1 MSVRDCRL
9 KLPLP
14 ELWTRLGWPGEAPI
28 LGKREQKVSPPW
40 REERTPSMSVKLEG
54 DFYIWFDHG
63 QGTGGDEVKAIM
75 LMRGCSKEEAI
86 AMYHELAGVGS
97 ASAPGQG
104 KKGETWNVVATYD
117 YLDSEGRLLHQT
129 VRLEPKSFRQR
140 RPSLAGAHQGK
151 KKARVDRETGRWW
164 LWTLDGIEPVLYHLP
179 DLIKNQQFPDVE
191 VWIVEGE
198 KDADA
203 LAAHTLT
210 TTAPMGA
217 KKWRPSYTETLKGR
231 RIVLCGDSDAA
242 GIGHLVAVG
251 QCLAAAGC
259 EIEVMSWPAVVPQD
273 RLSEKWDAARWLT
286 CELSPQ
292 KTPAERFAAMKG
304 ALIPW
309 SVWNRE
315 PGEPVTSEVVIS
327 ADQRPVLNAP
337 KDGEDPRDFAIE
349 LGQILGKS
357 GRYFLRGEK
366 VMTLHDSGR
375 KLMPLEAT
383 EFVLGMLDHVLL
395 MTWVKAA
402 KSERGGAK
410 EVPTKLNKEMANQ
423 VLCSPQFRRQLPE
436 VDRVLPV
443 PVPVWADDQKSIVKL
458 KVGYNLQRKVLVAGD
473 VNFPVIAYADA
484 CRILTDEWL
493 ASWPYAKDD
502 AARSM
507 ATVVAGMLAPFCDL
521 LTAPMC
527 PRPAFIFTANKEGSG
542 KTVMATMCLAPTYG
556 DISATMVPE
565 EITDVELEKRLLA
578 IALSG
583 KPYMLLDNWKGHLQ
597 SAALEGFLTKMQVE
611 GRLLGENVM
620 AEVHKCTLVFVT
632 ANTVKVS
639 PDMRRRSLF
648 VDLFVEEVQ
657 PETRQFARWIDDMEI
672 AEGREVLL
680 GCLWSIVQNW
690 AEAGCPRS
698 QVKHGTFRQWGD
710 IIGGICEHI
719 GLPSPLS
726 PPKLREPADRD
737 LGPFQRMLVKAMTG
751 VLEDVSE
758 FRSGELME
766 FARGLGEWD
775 FLDEDKPSDGTK
787 ELRTERKI
795 FGDMIGRFIG
805 NKFPNGYSIHRTGH
819 VGRSNRRVVV
829 HRPVPQQ
836 SNAA

>member
-1 MSVRDCRL
+1 MSV
-9 KLPLP
+9 
-14 ELWTRLGWPGEAPI
+14 T
-28 LGKREQKVSPPW
+28 
-40 REERTPSMSVKLEG
+40 LEG
-54 DFYIWFDHG
+54 ELYIWFDHG
-63 QGTGGDEVKAIM
+63 QGVGGDEVKAIM

-86 AMYHELAGVGS
+86 ALYHEVAGVSPMS
-97 ASAPGQG
+97 AKRPG
-104 KKGETWNVVATYD
+104 KKGDEWKVVATYD
-117 YLDSEGRLLHQT
+117 YLDAEGRLLHQT
-129 VRLEPKSFRQR
+129 VRLDPKDFRQR
-140 RPSLAGAHQGK
+140 RPSIAGAHQGGK
-151 KKARVDRETGRWW
+151 SAKVDRETGRYW

-179 DLIKNQQFPDVE
+179 GLIKASPLTDI
-191 VWIVEGE
+191 WIVEGE

-203 LAAHTLT
+203 LFPHALS

-217 KKWRPSYTETLKGR
+217 KKWRASYTETLRGR
-231 RIVLCGDSDAA
+231 KIVLCGDSDAV
-242 GIGHLVAVG
+242 GFGHLIAVG
-251 QCLAAAGC
+251 QALAAAGC
-259 EIEVMSWPAVVPQD
+259 AIEVMDWAAVVPKD
-273 RLSEKWDAARWLT
+273 RLSEKWDAYRWLN
-286 CELSPQ
+286 CDIGVNQ
-292 KTPAERFAAMKG
+292 DARFLAMKA
-304 ALIPW
+304 ALVPW
-309 SVWNRE
+309 SQWNRD
-315 PGEPVTSEVVIS
+315 PSATSAQEVVVT
-327 ADQRPVLNAP
+327 ADQRPVLHAP
-337 KDGEDPRDFAIE
+337 KDGEDPRDFAIN
-349 LGQILGKS
+349 LGRILGKS

-383 EFVLGMLDHVLL
+383 EFVLGMLDYVLL
-395 MTWVKAA
+395 LTWVKA
-402 KSERGGAK
+402 SQGEGGGTK

-423 VLCSPQFRRQLPE
+423 VLSSPQFRRQLPE
-436 VDRVLPV
+436 VDRVLPI
-443 PVPVWADDQKSIVKL
+443 PVPVWNGDQKSIIKL
-458 KVGYNLQRKVLVAGD
+458 TVGYNLQRKVLVAGE
-473 VNFPVIAYADA
+473 VNFPVIPYGEA
-484 CRILTDEWL
+484 CQILTERWL
-493 ASWPYAKDD
+493 SSWPYAKDD

-507 ATVVAGMLAPFCDL
+507 STVVAGMLAPFCDL
-521 LTAPMC
+521 LISPMC
-527 PRPAFIFTANKEGSG
+527 PRPAFVFTANKEGSG
-542 KTVMATMCLAPTYG
+542 KTVLATMCLAPTYG

-611 GRLLGENVM
+611 GRLLGENIM
-620 AEVHKCTLVFVT
+620 AEVHKSTLVFVT

-657 PETRQFARWIDDMEI
+657 PETRQFDRWIDDMEI
-672 AEGREVLL
+672 AEGREILL
-680 GCLWSIVQNW
+680 GCLWSIIQNW

-698 QVKHGTFRQWGD
+698 NVKHGTFRQWGD

-737 LGPFQRMLVKAMTG
+737 LGPFQRMLVKAM
-751 VLEDVSE
+751 ESE
-758 FRSGELME
+758 LGEKAEFKSGELME
-766 FARGLGEWD
+766 IARGLLEWD
-775 FLDEDKPSDGTK
+775 FMDEDKPADGTK

-795 FGDMIGRFIG
+795 FGDMIARFIG